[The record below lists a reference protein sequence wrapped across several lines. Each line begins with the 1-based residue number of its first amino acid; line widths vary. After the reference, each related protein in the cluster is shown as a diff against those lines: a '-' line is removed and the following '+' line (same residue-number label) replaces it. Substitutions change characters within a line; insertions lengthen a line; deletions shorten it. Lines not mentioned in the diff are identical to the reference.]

1 MTSELSWRP
10 ELVSWNT
17 TQRCNLRCG
26 HCYLAAGKAAPEEL
40 TLEEGARLIDELAA
54 AGTRMLILT
63 GGEPLM
69 RRDLGDLVAHAAARG
84 LVPVLGTNGMLL
96 TRARAQRLRER
107 GLAGAAISLDS
118 IDPVLHD
125 RFRGVQGAWAGAVR
139 GLRAC
144 VAEGVPVL
152 VQTTVLPWNY
162 DEIEALIEF
171 AEAESAT
178 GFTLYFLVC
187 TGRGESLS
195 DISPEQYEHALGA
208 LVDAQTRHPRL
219 MIRARCA
226 PQVARVAA
234 ERASALVASA
244 GCPAARQYCRITPE
258 GNVTP
263 CPYLPLTAG
272 AVRDRPFAEIWRSPI
287 LARLRDEAPSG
298 RCGVC
303 DFRELCRGCRAR
315 AFALN
320 GDASGEDPWC
330 AYRPSPAPA
339 ATPERSLSWT
349 EEASERLER
358 IPSFVRE
365 RVKVAV
371 ERAARG
377 DGRAEITVDE
387 LTATLASVG
396 RRLPFRRP
404 ASHATAAE
412 GLDFDRRPL
421 LVFWESTRAC
431 PLSCRHCRAAA
442 IPQPLPGELD
452 HDAARS
458 LLRAVA
464 SFGEPRPILVVT
476 GGDPLL
482 RRDLPELAGQASAAG
497 LRIAVAPAVTPSLTA
512 GALAT
517 LRERGVRTVSV
528 SLDGGSVE
536 THERIRRV
544 DGHFQATLDA
554 LRLVRSSGLRLQVN
568 TLVMRENAHELAD
581 VARLVKEHGAS
592 IWELFFLVRT
602 GRGRDLEELSP
613 RANEDVCHFL
623 FEASA
628 YGFAIRTV
636 EAPFFRRV
644 VSWRRENGSGDDP
657 RQAYGLGPLYEGLAS
672 RLRKQLGVPLSR
684 PRAQLGKTRDG
695 KGVVF
700 VAHDGDVY
708 PAGFLPLRLGNVTR
722 ESIVDI
728 YRSHPLLQDIR
739 AARFHGRCGEC
750 EYADVCG
757 GSRARAFASS
767 GDPLG
772 EDPACPYVP
781 GSAGTSKPRPAR
793 APTMRSRGSQ

>member
-1 MTSELSWRP
+1 MTDERCWRP

-26 HCYLAAGKAAPEEL
+26 HCYLAAGKAAPGEL
-40 TLEEGARLIDELAA
+40 TLDEGRHLIDELAA
-54 AGTRMLILT
+54 AGTQMLILT
-63 GGEPLM
+63 GGEPLL
-69 RRDLGDLVAHAAARG
+69 RRDLDELVAHAAARG
-84 LVPVLGTNGMLL
+84 LLPVLGTNGMLL
-96 TRARAQRLRER
+96 TQARAKRLQER

-118 IDPVLHD
+118 IDPVRHD
-125 RFRGVQGAWAGAVR
+125 RFRGVRGAWAGAVR

-144 VAEGVPVL
+144 VAVGVPVL

-162 DEIEALIEF
+162 GEIEALIEF

-208 LVDAQTRHPRL
+208 LVDAQARHPRL

-226 PQVARVAA
+226 PQVARIAA

-244 GCPAARQYCRITPE
+244 GCPAARRYCRITPE
-258 GNVTP
+258 GKVTP

-272 AVRDRPFAEIWRSPI
+272 AVRERPFAEIWRSSPI
-287 LARLRDEAPSG
+287 LTRLRDEAPSG

-303 DFRELCRGCRAR
+303 DFRELCGGCRAR
-315 AFALN
+315 AYALA
-320 GDASGEDPWC
+320 GDVSGEDPWC

-339 ATPERSLSWT
+339 ATPERSLDWT
-349 EEASERLER
+349 DEASERLER
-358 IPSFVRE
+358 IPPFVRE

-371 ERAARG
+371 ERAARR

-404 ASHATAAE
+404 VPDTTEA
-412 GLDFDRRPL
+412 GRLDFDRRPL

-452 HDAARS
+452 HEAARS
-458 LLRAVA
+458 LLQAVA
-464 SFGEPRPILVVT
+464 SFGVPRPILVVT

-497 LRIAVAPAVTPSLTA
+497 LRIAVAPAVTPSLTPE
-512 GALAT
+512 ALAT
-517 LRERGVRTVSV
+517 LRERGVTTVSV
-528 SLDGGSVE
+528 SLDGGSAK
-536 THERIRRV
+536 THEGIRRV

-554 LRLVRSSGLRLQVN
+554 LRLVRSSGLKLQVN

-581 VARLVKEHGAS
+581 VARLAKEHGAS

-602 GRGRDLEELSP
+602 GRGRDLAELSP
-613 RANEDVCHFL
+613 CANEDVCHFL
-623 FEASA
+623 FDASA
-628 YGFAIRTV
+628 YGFAVRTV

-644 VSWRRENGSGDDP
+644 VSWRRRDASGKDP
-657 RQAYGLGPLYEGLAS
+657 RQTYGLGPLYEVLAS
-672 RLRKQLGVPLSR
+672 RLREQLGEPIFR

-695 KGVVF
+695 KGVLF

-708 PAGFLPLRLGNVTR
+708 PAGFLPLRLGNVTQ

-750 EYADVCG
+750 EYADLCG

-781 GSAGTSKPRPAR
+781 GSAGSSERRRAFLGKP
-793 APTMRSRGSQ
+793 